1 MQSFNSHGFNKCSKR
16 KSLSAVVKELGGIMR
31 LKYKIVDKDN
41 NTKYQ
46 GYLLGELIETL
57 ILNQIKY
64 LDNQYN
70 SMTKIENNLYTY
82 FCELSNCYNESSA
95 YKWEDIKIIEIVYN
109 NSQYI
114 DEDNFIYFLRPK
126 IKVTKKLK
134 NINYYK

>member
-1 MQSFNSHGFNKCSKR
+1 M
-16 KSLSAVVKELGGIMR
+16 SAVVKELGGIMR